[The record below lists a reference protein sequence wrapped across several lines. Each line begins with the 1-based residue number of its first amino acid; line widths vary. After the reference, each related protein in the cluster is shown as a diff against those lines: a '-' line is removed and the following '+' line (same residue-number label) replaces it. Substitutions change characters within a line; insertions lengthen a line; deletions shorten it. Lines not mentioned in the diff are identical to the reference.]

1 MAKKGR
7 SSLGLVFLLLL
18 ALLAAPWRINCVFSS
33 RQELHPW
40 RINAERRK
48 LIPVSASCSQRGKGG
63 RGGGCQ
69 NGGGPPRRSL

>member
-40 RINAERRK
+40 RINERRK

>member
-1 MAKKGR
+1 MAKKGP

-40 RINAERRK
+40 RING
-48 LIPVSASCSQRGKGG
+48 LSINTSFFFSF
-63 RGGGCQ
+63 
-69 NGGGPPRRSL
+69 SLVYVKQYMS